1 MNLEGGGTGLKGAMD
16 FMDRLKRAMHEM
28 TGVPETA
35 LGQAQPISNT
45 SGVALSIQFQP
56 LMNRYHQK
64 IVQYAHGLERV
75 NELILRTLAMKEP
88 ETFMYNP
95 DSDTIPKADQLIQ
108 LDPTDPETYRTYCH
122 FPPPLP
128 LDKLIVL
135 NEIQSLLSLGLQSKE
150 GALRD
155 LGEEFPESKLQEI
168 RQELI
173 DDALAEGSL
182 NLIKTEIQNE
192 IMSLTG
198 MATGPDGQAQPAA
211 PEQVAM
217 AAQSPTGAQI
227 LDPAILD
234 NLRLGEQKVRTR
246 LVTEAY
252 GTRLPQRQVPQDYEK

>member
-1 MNLEGGGTGLKGAMD
+1 MD
-16 FMDRLKRAMHEM
+16 FMDRLKKAMHEM

-64 IVQYAHGLERV
+64 IVQYAHGLERI
-75 NELILRTLAMKEP
+75 NELVLKTLAIKEP
-88 ETFMYNP
+88 ETFMFDP
-95 DSDTIPKADQLIQ
+95 DSETPPKPDQLIQ
-108 LDPTDPETYRTYCH
+108 LDPNDPHTYRTYCH

-173 DDALAEGSL
+173 DDALAKGSL

-198 MATGPDGQAQPAA
+198 MATGPDGQATPAA

-217 AAQSPTGAQI
+217 AEQATGSTQV

-252 GTRLPQRQVPQDYEK
+252 GTRLPQRQVPQDYQK

>member
-1 MNLEGGGTGLKGAMD
+1 
-16 FMDRLKRAMHEM
+16 
-28 TGVPETA
+28 
-35 LGQAQPISNT
+35 
-45 SGVALSIQFQP
+45 
-56 LMNRYHQK
+56 MNRYHQK

-75 NELILRTLAMKEP
+75 NELVLRTLAIKEP
-88 ETFMYNP
+88 ETFLFDPN
-95 DSDTIPKADQLIQ
+95 SATLPKPDQLMQ
-108 LDPTDPETYRTYCH
+108 LDPADPETYRTYCH

-135 NEIQSLLSLGLQSKE
+135 NEVQSLLSLGLQSKE

-198 MATGPDGQAQPAA
+198 MSVDAGGNAMPAA

-217 AAQSPTGAQI
+217 AQQGAAQTPI
-227 LDPAILD
+227 LDPAIIE
-234 NLRLGEQKVRTR
+234 NLRLGEAKVRTR

-252 GTRLPQRQVPQDYEK
+252 GTRLPQRQVPQDYQK